1 MKKANLLFLLAI
13 SLEAL
18 SSELEALVDASGDI
32 VNQINTGILLTGAY
46 IDYANTGG
54 QLSDGTLSTTAYISE
69 EHLSVYNA
77 ALSGMA
83 SYQPYGNV
91 QEVLQQHAEEQL
103 NLMNEAVD
111 VFTDVVVDMI
121 AVVEVAEIAAEA
133 STPDEQAEVQEYV
146 STNQEIL
153 TISEEQVNT
162 YNQSVDDIESHA
174 NTASAYLGVAA
185 NEQAVAFLQ
194 QGAENNNSD
203 SNLAAV
209 SYDINQQWVRMSWEG
224 TNNATAVYINGT
236 NFGMDFYVQEADI
249 LSTGAET
256 LFYQTSPTYLGYNCF
271 VSDECE

>member
-69 EHLSVYNA
+69 EHLSAYNA

-103 NLMNEAVD
+103 DLMNEAVD
-111 VFTDVVVDMI
+111 IFTDVVVDMI